1 MSWSGFVN
9 SAKNALLAFLR
20 GELLLR
26 LGFDKLFLHI
36 AYTFALF
43 WLIILADILMEN
55 TFSKVEK
62 NRETLTTLKIRH
74 SEKVV
79 EMVSLNRI
87 STISRLLEE
96 KGSDVAIPQKPAV
109 RIDAKEK
116 DGD

>member
-1 MSWSGFVN
+1 MSRGGFID
-9 SAKNALLAFLR
+9 SMKNAVMAFFR
-20 GELLLR
+20 GELFLR
-26 LGFDKLFLHI
+26 LGFDRLFPHI
-36 AYTFALF
+36 VYTFVLF
-43 WLIILADILMEN
+43 WIIILADIMMEN

-74 SEKVV
+74 SEKIV

-87 STISRLLEE
+87 STISRLLKE
-96 KGSDVAIPQKPAV
+96 KGSDVAIPQKPAT